1 MPYGYDN
8 YDFRN
13 AIGMILDNLT
23 GIDAIPPEE
32 LPKISNNLEDQ
43 GKLIE
48 EFFFSL
54 NQDLYED
61 AKKIL
66 KEKIDKINF
75 IERGPSSPASV
86 VFPDFT
92 GTIYYE
98 DNIRSLYTLAHEMTH
113 LIGHMRGKGND
124 NFAEIESFIVE
135 NALGKFLEEKNLIE
149 EKERQNQE
157 EVHHNISIHACNLA
171 EEEYAYYSNYQTI
184 NDLPCEQQEATS
196 LKNQIRF
203 IYGDVISTIVTKDKT
218 TYEIGNILNDYL
230 NSKQNLNSEQ
240 ELVSFFGIKGNIQTI
255 VENYIDIV
263 KTTRENEISI
273 KEEYR
278 R

>member
-149 EKERQNQE
+149 EK
-157 EVHHNISIHACNLA
+157 V
-171 EEEYAYYSNYQTI
+171 
-184 NDLPCEQQEATS
+184 
-196 LKNQIRF
+196 F
-203 IYGDVISTIVTKDKT
+203 
-218 TYEIGNILNDYL
+218 
-230 NSKQNLNSEQ
+230 
-240 ELVSFFGIKGNIQTI
+240 LVVQK
-255 VENYIDIV
+255 
-263 KTTRENEISI
+263 
-273 KEEYR
+273 
-278 R
+278 

>member
-98 DNIRSLYTLAHEMTH
+98 DNIR
-113 LIGHMRGKGND
+113 
-124 NFAEIESFIVE
+124 
-135 NALGKFLEEKNLIE
+135 
-149 EKERQNQE
+149 
-157 EVHHNISIHACNLA
+157 
-171 EEEYAYYSNYQTI
+171 
-184 NDLPCEQQEATS
+184 
-196 LKNQIRF
+196 
-203 IYGDVISTIVTKDKT
+203 
-218 TYEIGNILNDYL
+218 
-230 NSKQNLNSEQ
+230 
-240 ELVSFFGIKGNIQTI
+240 
-255 VENYIDIV
+255 
-263 KTTRENEISI
+263 
-273 KEEYR
+273 
-278 R
+278 